1 MATPV
6 LFAFG
11 PEDLQ
16 RFAIPIGIG
25 LAVLLVLVVPSFR
38 RSVIDSFKEG
48 KEAGERMRGKQKF
61 EEEKGD
67 GTSKQ

>member
-1 MATPV
+1 M

-25 LAVLLVLVVPSFR
+25 LAVLVILIVPSLR
-38 RSVIDSFKEG
+38 RSIIDSYKSG
-48 KEAGERMRGKQKF
+48 KEAGERLTGKQEADEDKD
-61 EEEKGD
+61 EGASGK
-67 GTSKQ
+67 